1 MNPDVLDTLVVVFK
15 GDASHYQKTIQEVIS
30 LTKSAEQQLS
40 QLTASAAQLRSQL
53 VSVNALTSDIARQV
67 NTASAPATNT
77 GASPV
82 VPSPGG
88 MATAIEDAIQAREA
102 ANEAAQAAVDASNT
116 VKQTAIDTAQSVS
129 EETTAAI
136 DSVTGAATAGSN
148 AIDEMSDAERRMQ
161 DLMKETRQF
170 LEEREKARV
179 VPTDAANSVEVVDT
193 KFKKLATTLMT
204 VQFWS
209 SAASIV
215 AWGAAAS
222 VAAYK
227 LSMWISGL
235 TDARKRAE
243 ELNKEISNR
252 RDSDNSAVLSRANSV
267 QGDTRT
273 NYLQVEIARTEQNLR
288 GQAAAAAEAKRQ
300 VEQLNT
306 TWRSWT
312 GNKVLDEAKES
323 LKESEGQIKQTQK
336 HLDELRKS
344 LNGDKETEQL
354 KLASDIEQFN
364 KSLEKQIAIFGQA
377 GNAAAVYD
385 LQLRGATDE
394 QVAKAKELDAQ
405 LQSMQANKGIDD
417 QIAQWRLQSETV
429 RMTSRE
435 VEIYKASL
443 DEATKGRVPELQALD
458 AVLIAQEKAEEQRKR
473 IEQQAQSLADLTQ
486 EWKTQAATIGM
497 SAREAE
503 IYRLQI
509 QGIDTSKLEELNRVL
524 TAQEGASA
532 LTAGV
537 DSLTNSLREQVETF
551 GMSSTEIE
559 LYRLRLQGATEAQLE
574 AAAASAEQLKAL
586 TEQQKQQQ
594 RANDLIEKHRSPAEK
609 FKTAQAELKELY
621 DKQKIP
627 LEVYNKELQE
637 LREKFEKL
645 GDIPEKKSL
654 DTVSASGSGMSAPKS
669 GSQAEFIAKA
679 KWASTFSKKPESPAS
694 GETISPVLNATITP
708 ISGGASSKSDNGP
721 AIVVGGLLPAL
732 NAIVTNTG
740 LIAQQSADGP
750 IEFSVVNL

>member
-15 GDASHYQKTIQEVIS
+15 GDASHYQKTIQEVVS

-40 QLTASAAQLRSQL
+40 QLTASAAQLRNQL
-53 VSVNALTSDIARQV
+53 VSVNALTSDIASKV
-67 NTASAPATNT
+67 NTASAPAVNP
-77 GASPV
+77 ASSPV

-88 MATAIEDAIQAREA
+88 MANAIEDAIQAREA
-102 ANEAAQAAVDASNT
+102 VNEAAQAAVDASNT

-129 EETTAAI
+129 AETTSAL
-136 DSVTGAATAGSN
+136 DSVADAANAGSK

-170 LEEREKARV
+170 LEEREKAKV
-179 VPTDAANSVEVVDT
+179 VPPDAVENVEKVDT

-227 LSMWISGL
+227 LSLWISGL

-243 ELNKEISNR
+243 ELSREISNR
-252 RDSDNSAVLSRANSV
+252 RDADNSVVLSRANSV
-267 QGDTRT
+267 QGETRS
-273 NYLQVEIARTEQNLR
+273 NYLQDEIARTEQNLR
-288 GQAAAAAEAKRQ
+288 GQAAAAVEAKRQ

-306 TWRSWT
+306 TWHSWT

-323 LKESEGQIKQTQK
+323 LKESDDQIKQTQK
-336 HLDELRKS
+336 HLDELRKA

-364 KSLEKQIAIFGQA
+364 RSLEKQIAIFGQA
-377 GNAAAVYD
+377 GNAAALYD
-385 LQLRGATDE
+385 LQLRGATEE
-394 QVAKAKELDAQ
+394 QLQKAKELDVQ
-405 LQSMQANKGIDD
+405 LQSLQANKGIDD
-417 QIAQWRLQSETV
+417 QIAQWKLASETV
-429 RMTSRE
+429 GMTARQ

-443 DEATKGRVPELQALD
+443 NDATKERVPELQAID
-458 AVLIAQEKAEEQRKR
+458 AVLTAQEKAEEQRKQV
-473 IEQQAQSLADLTQ
+473 EQQAQSVANLTR
-486 EWKTQAATIGM
+486 EWQTQAATIGM

-524 TAQEGASA
+524 SAQEGAAA
-532 LTAGV
+532 LTAGI
-537 DSLTNSLREQVETF
+537 DNLNRSLREQVETF

-594 RANDLIEKHRSPAEK
+594 RADDLIEKHRSPAEK

-627 LEVYNKELQE
+627 LEVYNKELEE

-654 DTVSASGSGMSAPKS
+654 DTVSASGSGMNAPKS

-679 KWASTFSKKPESPAS
+679 AWASTFSKKPESPAS
-694 GETISPVLNATITP
+694 GETLSPVLTTP
-708 ISGGASSKSDNGP
+708 LAPIASGTPDKGSSF
-721 AIVVGGLLPAL
+721 IVTGLLPAL

-740 LIAQQSADGP
+740 LIAQQAQHEP
-750 IEFSVVNL
+750 IQFDVVHL